1 MKRSGG
7 YAELVRA
14 FAQTKP
20 DAGKLTDYCE
30 AIGNN
35 AATERIGFL
44 AELPEKRE
52 PEYFVR
58 FARTKVNRTCNLFQ
72 TVFSII

>member
-7 YAELVRA
+7 YAEPVRA

-35 AATERIGFL
+35 AATGRIGFL
-44 AELPEKRE
+44 AEMPEKRE

-58 FARTKVNRTCNLFQ
+58 FARTKVNRT
-72 TVFSII
+72 